1 MATKINALGG
11 RSTSC
16 RPTTRAGLHLAAN
29 DKGMIYAW
37 WAIFQSLLPVITGG
51 FADRFGYKRTLGLA
65 VSLMMTGYLIP
76 PTTCGSPS
84 P

>member
-1 MATKINALGG
+1 
-11 RSTSC
+11 
-16 RPTTRAGLHLAAN
+16 
-29 DKGMIYAW
+29 MIYAW